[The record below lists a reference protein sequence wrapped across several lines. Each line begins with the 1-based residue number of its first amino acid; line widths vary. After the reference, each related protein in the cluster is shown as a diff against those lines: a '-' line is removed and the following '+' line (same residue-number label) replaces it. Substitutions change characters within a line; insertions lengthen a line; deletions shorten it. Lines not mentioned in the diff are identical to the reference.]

1 MSDEPKKPL
10 VEYPTVY
17 AFKVMGV
24 RSGDFHGYVRA
35 LFTRLWGAPVEDHH
49 VVENV
54 SKGGNYVSLTVS
66 LRLETETQRLAIYEG
81 IHAEKL
87 AKRLVFYL

>member
-1 MSDEPKKPL
+1 MTDEKKPL

-24 RSGDFHGYVRA
+24 RSDDFHAYVRA
-35 LFTRLWGAPVEDHH
+35 LFTRLWGAPVEAHQ
-49 VVENV
+49 VQENV
-54 SKGGNYVSLTVS
+54 SKGGSYVSLTVS
-66 LRLETETQRLAIYEG
+66 IRLETEAQRLAIYEG